1 MSLLTIIGAPARRQ
15 KTPTG
20 RLAGHEE
27 PVLAVLPQ
35 VVTLPPAPPRDLI
48 DACELIEAELDSANA
63 ACRRQSK
70 LAATR
75 ARAVVEEVQAMSRES
90 ADVAEAARQVS
101 QNVAAVAAAGEE
113 LSAAGREIAAQAA
126 RSSGIARQAVSAS
139 DEAAQAVA
147 TLGEAAQAIGSV
159 VKSIAAIASRTNLLA
174 LNATIEAARAGEAGR
189 GFAVVAAEVKELSR
203 QTAAAAADVT
213 NRIHT
218 MQSATAGSVTAMQGV
233 AGAVRNIDSAN
244 AAVAAAVDE
253 QEATLREIAERLQ
266 SASGNTG
273 HVAGTIEQVARRGAL
288 LGQLTDETEA
298 DRQLT
303 DRRAD
308 ELRGNVSLVLR
319 RVTSLGPNWNAQVPV
334 LAPARLTAARRS
346 DEVMIL
352 ELSPEAALVRVPPEA
367 TSAVSQ
373 LAEGSVLDVDLPE
386 VGKLAGTLVAASDG
400 RLLIALK
407 VADPAVAARLDQFL
421 ARARAEDDR
430 FVAAARDTASRIGA
444 SLDQAIAAGTLSS
457 SAPFDSYYKLVPDSD
472 PAQFTTSFT
481 APADRLMRPFLDS
494 ALAFDRN
501 VIGVLAVDRNGYAPT
516 HNTNV
521 SQAQRAGDAAWNA
534 KHCRNRRLFDDRA
547 GLAAGRS
554 TRSSMLQSYER
565 DMGGGDRMMIKEAD
579 APIMVGGRHWGA
591 LRIMFRNAKA

>member
-1 MSLLTIIGAPARRQ
+1 MSLLTMIGAQTRRK
-15 KTPTG
+15 KTPDG
-20 RLAGHEE
+20 RFDAAAE
-27 PVLAVLPQ
+27 PVVVPLAPAAAPP
-35 VVTLPPAPPRDLI
+35 PPARDLI
-48 DACELIEAELDSANA
+48 DACELIDAELDSANA
-63 ACRRQSK
+63 ACRRQSTH
-70 LAATR
+70 AATR
-75 ARAVVEEVQAMSRES
+75 ARAVVEEVQALSRES
-90 ADVAEAARQVS
+90 AGVAEAARQVS

-113 LSAAGREIAAQAA
+113 LSAAGREIAAQAS
-126 RSSGIARQAVSAS
+126 RSSGIARQAVTAS

-213 NRIHT
+213 SRINT
-218 MQSATAGSVTAMQGV
+218 MQSATAGSVSAMQGV

-266 SASGNTG
+266 GASANTG
-273 HVAGTIEQVARRGAL
+273 HVAQTIEQVARRGAH

-319 RVTSLGPNWNAQVPV
+319 RVSSLGPNWNAQVPV
-334 LAPARLTAARRS
+334 LAPARLTAAGWS
-346 DEVMIL
+346 GDIMVL

-367 TSAVSQ
+367 S
-373 LAEGSVLDVDLPE
+373 LAEGSAMDIDLPS
-386 VGKLAGTLVAASDG
+386 VGRFSGTLAAPRDG
-400 RLLIALK
+400 RLLIAL
-407 VADPAVAARLDQFL
+407 ARGDAAAAARLDQFL
-421 ARARAEDDR
+421 ARARADDER
-430 FVAAARDTASRIGA
+430 FVTAAKDTAARIGA
-444 SLDQAIAAGTLSS
+444 ALDQAIAAGTLSS
-457 SAPFDSYYKLVPDSD
+457 AAPFDSSYKPVPGSD
-472 PAQFTTSFT
+472 PAQFTTSFSES
-481 APADRLMRPFLDS
+481 ADRLIQPILDS
-494 ALAFDRN
+494 ALSLSPH
-501 VIGVLAVDRNGYAPT
+501 VIGVFAVDRNGYAPT
-516 HNTNV
+516 HNARV
-521 SQAQRAGDAAWNA
+521 SQPQRAGDADWNA

-554 TRSSMLQSYER
+554 TRPSMLQSYER
-565 DMGGGDRMMIKEAD
+565 DMGGGERMMIKEAD

-591 LRIMFRNAKA
+591 LRIMFRNAPA